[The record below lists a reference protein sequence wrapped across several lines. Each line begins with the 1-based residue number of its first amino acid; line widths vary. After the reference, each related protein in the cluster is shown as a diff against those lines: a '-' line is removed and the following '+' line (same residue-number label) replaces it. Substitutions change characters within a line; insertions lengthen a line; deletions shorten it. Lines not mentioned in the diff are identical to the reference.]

1 MKCGS
6 KISTGYPIN
15 PMRCGPDDT
24 ALMAAPGKVVL
35 FSPETRPGT
44 IYSRSFT
51 VNPGEAIIIDTYNM
65 PDNGMIYVNRL
76 VKSTTGPTTGDTCDP
91 CAMDGAYG
99 TDGRILFR
107 EKMTLGGQYWGL
119 GKHFL
124 GIVQQPILQLIVMI
138 PGTYELELSN
148 TDMLGDMEVEYM
160 VVPLASIM
168 HMPAFYYPGN
178 YKVAN

>member
-35 FSPETRPGT
+35 FSPETRHGT

-51 VNPGEAIIIDTYNM
+51 VNPGEAVIIDAYNM
-65 PDNGMIYVNRL
+65 PEHRNIFVNRL
-76 VKSTTGPTTGDTCDP
+76 VKSTTGPMTGDTCDP

-99 TDGRILFR
+99 TEGRILFR
-107 EKMTLGGQYWGL
+107 GKMALGGQPWRLYYDL
-119 GKHFL
+119 SNSAMYTQM
-124 GIVQQPILQLIVMI
+124 IIMI
-138 PGTYELELSN
+138 PGTYELELEE

-160 VVPLASIM
+160 TVPLASIM
-168 HMPAFYYPGN
+168 HMPLIYYPGRYREVN
-178 YKVAN
+178 